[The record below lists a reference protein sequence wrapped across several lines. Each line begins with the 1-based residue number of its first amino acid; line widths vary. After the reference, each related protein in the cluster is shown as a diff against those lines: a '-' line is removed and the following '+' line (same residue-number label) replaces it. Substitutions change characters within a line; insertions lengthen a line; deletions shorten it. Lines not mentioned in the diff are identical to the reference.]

1 MKQVLK
7 ALHQRPIAVY
17 PVYIDLTG
25 SIAGGLLL
33 SQLLYWLEKV
43 DREIWKT
50 DAEIMAETR
59 LTQTEFKNA
68 KKAITALPFMS
79 VTKRGV
85 PPKTYYA
92 VDWDGLGLAIESLIS
107 SVTYQLNRRLST
119 SQRGGNLPNGRS
131 VTYDVIHRLHSEI
144 TTKNTLEPQKE
155 NDILVETV
163 KEVDGFIESTYEI
176 IPSTQEQTPAPNSAA
191 PPSPKKAKAPKYI
204 YPPTIEELVQPIYE
218 KLIEKKRIHPNIVDC
233 WNWANHQAE
242 AFWLYHDKTGWKVE
256 KLNGAIATWI
266 NKAIQY
272 KTVVVPCP
280 IHYKKNPDTQQP
292 TRPTKVHVEERPVLT
307 QHDIEY
313 SQAAFAGVEA
323 MFKQMGV

>member
-50 DAEIMAETR
+50 DAEILAETR

-68 KKAITALPFMS
+68 KKAIAALPFMS

-92 VDWDGLGLAIESLIS
+92 VDWDGLGFAIESLIS

-119 SQRGGNLPNGRS
+119 SQRGGNLLNGRS
-131 VTYDVIHRLHSEI
+131 VTYDVIHRLHSET
-144 TTKNTLEPQKE
+144 TTKNTLEPQIE
-155 NDILVETV
+155 NDLLVETN
-163 KEVDGFIESTYEI
+163 EEFEGMAITGYEI
-176 IPSTQEQTPAPNSAA
+176 IPSTQEQTPTPNSAA
-191 PPSPKKAKAPKYI
+191 PPSPSKKAKAPKYI
-204 YPPTIEELVQPIYE
+204 YPPTQEELIPLFYAKFQ
-218 KLIEKKRIHPNIVDC
+218 EKKRQHPQIIDC

-242 AFWLYHDKTGWKVE
+242 KFFLHWESKSWKIE
-256 KLNGAIATWI
+256 KLNGAIATWV
-266 NKAIQY
+266 NGAMGYGTLTK
-272 KTVVVPCP
+272 PCP
-280 IHYKKNPDTQQP
+280 IQYPNNPANAQP
-292 TRPTKVHVEERPVLT
+292 SPTKAHVEETKSPEQSKEARK
-307 QHDIEY
+307 
-313 SQAAFAGVEA
+313 A
-323 MFKQMGV
+323 MFAAAKAELNQIGA